1 MKKITTIIAT
11 ILFSLLS
18 MNLAN
23 AGSFGVGVA
32 GHVAGISAD
41 GNETETAN
49 TGTENSVQSA
59 TAGNTVM
66 FGSVFA
72 EYSFGDSERFTL
84 GVDYIPGNADV
95 NSKNISRTDTT
106 ADANEAQQQD
116 GTRTANAEISDHIT
130 YYAEL
135 AIVNGVYAKYGFS
148 QVDIKTKDTET
159 HVGTSGLYPDK
170 TLDAH
175 TFGLGYKGTF
185 GTNGYY
191 KVEGYYT
198 DYDQFKAT
206 STTDKTVTA
215 NLDVVGA
222 ALRLGYKF

>member
-49 TGTENSVQSA
+49 VGTENSVRSA

-106 ADANEAQQQD
+106 ADAKEVQQQD

-198 DYDQFKAT
+198 DYDKFKAT

>member
-32 GHVAGISAD
+32 GHVAGVSAD

-84 GVDYIPGNADV
+84 GVDYIPGSADV

-106 ADANEAQQQD
+106 EDDGEAQQQD

-191 KVEGYYT
+191 KIEGYYT

>member
-106 ADANEAQQQD
+106 ADDNETQQQD